1 MTLRHIVMWK
11 LNGESAAERDAQAEE
26 IIAALVPLRDT
37 VPAVR
42 SLDVRRNELFEGANY
57 DVVLVSDFDDAA
69 GLAAY
74 ATHPEHVKVID
85 LVRGYSADR
94 VAVDFTV

>member
-11 LNGESAAERDAQAEE
+11 LNGESVADRDAQATE
-26 IIAALVPLRDT
+26 IIEALVPLRDS
-37 VPAVR
+37 VPSVR
-42 SLDVRRNELFEGANY
+42 SLQVQRNELFEGANY
-57 DVVLVSDFDDAA
+57 DVVLIGDFDDAD
-69 GLAAY
+69 GLETY

-94 VAVDFTV
+94 VAVDFTL